1 MSQRKILVLLCE
13 ICLMLLGREDCEQ
26 GKEMEERGRKRKGVT
41 ERKKNQKN
49 SFVKVYWHS
58 CDG

>member
-1 MSQRKILVLLCE
+1 
-13 ICLMLLGREDCEQ
+13 MLLGRDDCEQ

-41 ERKKNQKN
+41 ERKKNQKS